1 MRRQV
6 NRETVMVRIPPTPEH
21 LALLRTA
28 VAGFA
33 ARDHFTLDQVDDLR
47 LAVEEGAV
55 QLLKHVTGEGL
66 TLTVSRTEP
75 GIEVRLSAD
84 VAGDDPVIDEESFS
98 WVILRALADD
108 VAIEM
113 QQGHAAIVLAKHR
126 LATAPQLDQDD
137 QDDA

>member
-1 MRRQV
+1 M

-55 QLLKHVTGEGL
+55 QLLKHVTGEAL
-66 TLTVSRTEP
+66 TLTVTRTDP
-75 GIEVRLSAD
+75 GIEVRLAIEVSSS
-84 VAGDDPVIDEESFS
+84 DPVIDEESFS
-98 WVILRALADD
+98 WVILRALADN

-113 QQGHAAIVLAKHR
+113 QQGHASIVLAKHR
-126 LATAPQLDQDD
+126 LAATSPEDMDD
-137 QDDA
+137 QDTA

>member
-1 MRRQV
+1 M

-66 TLTVSRTEP
+66 TLTVNRTEP

-113 QQGHAAIVLAKHR
+113 QQGHAAIVLSKHR
-126 LATAPQLDQDD
+126 LASAPRMDQDD
-137 QDDA
+137 QDEA

>member
-1 MRRQV
+1 M
-6 NRETVMVRIPPTPEH
+6 NRETVLVRIPPTPEH

-47 LAVEEGAV
+47 LAVEEAAV
-55 QLLKHVTGEGL
+55 QLLKHVAGEGL
-66 TLTVSRTEP
+66 SLTVSRTEP
-75 GIEVRLSAD
+75 GLEVRLSAD
-84 VAGDDPVIDEESFS
+84 VTGDEPVIDEDSFS

-113 QQGHAAIVLAKHR
+113 QQGHAAIVLSKHR
-126 LATAPQLDQDD
+126 LASAPRLDMDEQD
-137 QDDA
+137 QA

>member
-1 MRRQV
+1 V
-6 NRETVMVRIPPTPEH
+6 NRETVMVRIPPNPEH

-55 QLLKHVTGEGL
+55 QLLKHVAGEGL
-66 TLTVSRTEP
+66 TLTVTRTDP

-84 VAGDDPVIDEESFS
+84 VDSDQPVIDEESFS

-108 VAIEM
+108 VSIEM

-126 LATAPQLDQDD
+126 LASAPAFDEDD
-137 QDDA
+137 QDEA

>member
-1 MRRQV
+1 M

>member
-1 MRRQV
+1 V
-6 NRETVMVRIPPTPEH
+6 NRESVMVRIPPTPEH

-47 LAVEEGAV
+47 LAVEEAAV
-55 QLLKHVTGEGL
+55 QLLKHVAGEGL

-75 GIEVRLSAD
+75 GVEVRLSAD
-84 VAGDDPVIDEESFS
+84 VSGDEPVIDEESFS

-108 VAIEM
+108 VSVEM
-113 QQGHAAIVLAKHR
+113 QQGHGAIVLAKHR
-126 LATAPQLDQDD
+126 LASAPHLDQDE
-137 QDDA
+137 QDEE

>member
-1 MRRQV
+1 M

-113 QQGHAAIVLAKHR
+113 QQGHAAIVLSKHR
-126 LATAPQLDQDD
+126 LAASPRLDQDD
-137 QDDA
+137 QDEA